1 MIVLHG
7 AGQTGLCC
15 IVQGRRIVLHG
26 AGKTGLCC
34 MVQGRQDY
42 VA

>member
-15 IVQGRRIVLHG
+15 IVQGRRDCVAWCREDGIVLHG
-26 AGKTGLCC
+26 AG
-34 MVQGRQDY
+34 
-42 VA
+42 